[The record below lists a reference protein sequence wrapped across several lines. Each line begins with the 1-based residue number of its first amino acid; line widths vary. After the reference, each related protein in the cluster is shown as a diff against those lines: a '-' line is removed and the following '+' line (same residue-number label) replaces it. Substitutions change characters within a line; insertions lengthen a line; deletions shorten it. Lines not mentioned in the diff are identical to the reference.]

1 MGRVTGAVREDG
13 TRPPFLRR
21 VVVAAVAGS
30 VVGAAVFAAVATT
43 SHGPSATS
51 PGSGAPSGAAHAT
64 TASVTTRLAALPLA
78 FAQGTTTTPSY
89 VAGAPGYD
97 VQVTPDQV
105 DLAVV
110 RGTGQGG
117 SGTPAQRTGTAPSAP
132 TGTATS
138 QVGLDLVGA
147 DPAARLSTQG
157 ALPGHV
163 NMFVGPRHSWRSDLP
178 TYSTVVAH
186 DAWPGVDVS
195 YGGSSGNLEYTLTV
209 AAGADPSIARLRLTG
224 VTGLHV
230 DSRGD
235 LVGRSAVGPVTE
247 QALRA
252 WQVVGGHR
260 HAVPASYR
268 LQGTTV
274 SFQVGSYDR
283 SRPLVIDPTVV
294 TGYATY
300 LSGFPLSEVLG
311 LATDQAGDTYA
322 VGFTGGTGFPTTGS
336 PAYGGGLTDAFV
348 TELDPTGTHAL
359 FSTYLGGIGE
369 DVATAVALGPSGS
382 IYVAGYTDSPDFPIV
397 GGTPNTND
405 NNTRFGAENDGFL
418 TVLAAGGSSIDA
430 STLIGGSGEDEI
442 EALAVDAAGNAHIA
456 GLTTWNDFPGMGGT
470 AGTSADISVANSYA
484 GSGFVTAS
492 SYAFV
497 ATVDDSASGLVLGP
511 VTNFGNELH
520 IEVDALTLDSSGDAF
535 VAGGS
540 SNALATVGGAYSGST
555 NNAYNK
561 DGGFVAE
568 VAPTGTV
575 TWLAWMGPAMQLYG
589 ITLDAAGNVDVVG
602 AAYPGLATTTGV
614 VDPTDTF
621 GPQAMAASLSPNG
634 ATLRWA
640 TYLGGT
646 NGTSEADAVVM
657 APDGSLL
664 VAGGTASTSGV
675 ATAGAPQATYGGGS
689 SDAFLVD
696 LAPDATSVAWGTYLG
711 GPGADWAMSMSPV
724 PGGVAIGGLASPPS
738 FPVTAGSLQTTPVG
752 GQYGFVADVLVA
764 PTVTS
769 VSPASGPAT
778 GGTTVTVTGT
788 GFTGA
793 TAVHVGTATAAFTV
807 VSDTQLTVT
816 TPAGTAGTV
825 DVTVT
830 GPGGTSTTSTADQFI
845 YQANQATLTIT
856 ITTTSATYGQS
867 LTLATSGGT
876 TGGAVTYQVTS
887 TGSAGCSVTGATLT
901 FTSAGTCT
909 VTATMAGDTNYLP
922 VSSAPTVITVHQA
935 AQAALT
941 ITTTTATYGQSLTL
955 ATSGGTTGGAVTY
968 QVTSAG
974 SAGCSVTGATLTFT
988 SAGSCSVQATMA
1000 GNTNYLSV
1008 SSVPTTITVGQA
1020 TQAALT
1026 ITTTTAT
1033 YGQALTLATTGGTT
1047 GGTVT
1052 YQVTSTGSA
1061 SCSVTGSSLTFT
1073 SAGSCSVQATM
1084 AGNTDYLS
1092 VSSAPTTITVGQAS
1106 QAALTITTTS
1116 ATYGQSLTLATT
1128 GGTTGGTVTYQVT
1141 SAGSAGCSVTGS
1153 TLTFTGAGTCT
1164 LTATMTGDTDYLP
1177 VSSSP
1182 TTITAGR
1189 SGYLLVAADGGA
1201 FAFGSDRFAGSCPAP
1216 GSVCS
1221 GVSDIV
1227 GTAAT
1232 PGGTGYWLVGAD
1244 GAVYPFGTAASYGSM
1259 AGHRLDMPVVGM
1271 VATPDGRG
1279 YWLVAADGGVFAFGD
1294 ATFAGSEGGAHL
1306 DAPVVGMVATPD
1318 GKGYW
1323 LVAADGGVFAFG
1335 TARYAGSCPA
1345 PGSVCAGVSDIVGAA
1360 AAPGG
1365 RGYWLVGADGAVYP
1379 FGTAASYGSMAGHH
1393 LDMPVVGIAATPDGK
1408 GYWLVAADGGVF
1420 AFGDATFAGSEG
1432 GTHLDAPVVG
1442 VATTPAAR
1450 PPV

>member
-1 MGRVTGAVREDG
+1 MGWGTGAVREGG

-30 VVGAAVFAAVATT
+30 VVGAAVFATVATT

-51 PGSGAPSGAAHAT
+51 AGSGAPSGAAHAT
-64 TASVTTRLAALPLA
+64 TASVTTRLATLPLA
-78 FAQGTTTTPSY
+78 FAQGTTATPSY

-105 DLAVV
+105 DLAVI

-117 SGTPAQRTGTAPSAP
+117 TGTPAPRTGTAPSAP

-163 NMFVGPRHSWRSDLP
+163 NMFVGPRQSWRSDLP

-186 DAWPGVDVS
+186 DAWPGVDVR
-195 YGGSSGNLEYTLTV
+195 YAGSSGNLEYSLTV
-209 AAGADPSIARLRLTG
+209 APGADPSIARMRLTG

-235 LVGRSAVGPVTE
+235 LVGQSAAGPVTE
-247 QALRA
+247 RSLSA

-283 SRPLVIDPTVV
+283 SRPLIIDPTVV

-300 LSGFPLSEVLG
+300 LSGGPLSEVLG
-311 LATDQAGDTYA
+311 LATDQAGNTFA
-322 VGFTGGTGFPTTGS
+322 VGFIGAPGLAPT
-336 PAYGGGLTDAFV
+336 YGGGLTDAFV

-397 GGTPNTND
+397 GGTRKTND
-405 NNTRFGAENDGFL
+405 NNTVFGAENDGFL

-470 AGTSADISVANSYA
+470 AGTYQDFNTAYLYTRGGSYA
-484 GSGFVTAS
+484 KNSF
-492 SYAFV
+492 AFV

-511 VTNFGNELH
+511 VTNLGNELH

-540 SNALATVGGAYSGST
+540 SATLATVGGAYSGST
-555 NNAYNK
+555 NNNYNK

-568 VAPTGTV
+568 VAPTGSV

-614 VDPTDTF
+614 VDPTDTTG

-646 NGTSEADAVVM
+646 NGTSEADAVVV

-675 ATAGAPQATYGGGS
+675 ATAGAPQVTYGGGS

-696 LAPDATSVAWGTYLG
+696 LAPDATSVNWGTYLG

-738 FPVTAGSLQTTPVG
+738 FPVTAGSLQTTPSG
-752 GQYGFVADVLVA
+752 SQYGFVADVLVA

-778 GGTTVTVTGT
+778 GGTTVTVNGT

-793 TAVHVGTATAAFTV
+793 TAVHVGAAAASFTV
-807 VSDTQLTVT
+807 VSDTQLTATV
-816 TPAGTAGTV
+816 PPGSIGTV

-830 GPGGTSTTSTADQFI
+830 GPGGTSA
-845 YQANQATLTIT
+845 
-856 ITTTSATYGQS
+856 
-867 LTLATSGGT
+867 
-876 TGGAVTYQVTS
+876 
-887 TGSAGCSVTGATLT
+887 
-901 FTSAGTCT
+901 
-909 VTATMAGDTNYLP
+909 TATGD
-922 VSSAPTVITVHQA
+922 HF
-935 AQAALT
+935 
-941 ITTTTATYGQSLTL
+941 TYV
-955 ATSGGTTGGAVTY
+955 A
-968 QVTSAG
+968 
-974 SAGCSVTGATLTFT
+974 
-988 SAGSCSVQATMA
+988 
-1000 GNTNYLSV
+1000 
-1008 SSVPTTITVGQA
+1008 
-1020 TQAALT
+1020 
-1026 ITTTTAT
+1026 
-1033 YGQALTLATTGGTT
+1033 
-1047 GGTVT
+1047 
-1052 YQVTSTGSA
+1052 
-1061 SCSVTGSSLTFT
+1061 
-1073 SAGSCSVQATM
+1073 
-1084 AGNTDYLS
+1084 
-1092 VSSAPTTITVGQAS
+1092 
-1106 QAALTITTTS
+1106 
-1116 ATYGQSLTLATT
+1116 
-1128 GGTTGGTVTYQVT
+1128 
-1141 SAGSAGCSVTGS
+1141 
-1153 TLTFTGAGTCT
+1153 
-1164 LTATMTGDTDYLP
+1164 
-1177 VSSSP
+1177 
-1182 TTITAGR
+1182 
-1189 SGYLLVAADGGA
+1189 SGYRLVAADGGV
-1201 FAFGSDRFAGSCPAP
+1201 FAFGSDRFAGSCPAA

-1232 PGGTGYWLVGAD
+1232 PDGT
-1244 GAVYPFGTAASYGSM
+1244 
-1259 AGHRLDMPVVGM
+1259 
-1271 VATPDGRG
+1271 
-1279 YWLVAADGGVFAFGD
+1279 
-1294 ATFAGSEGGAHL
+1294 
-1306 DAPVVGMVATPD
+1306 
-1318 GKGYW
+1318 
-1323 LVAADGGVFAFG
+1323 
-1335 TARYAGSCPA
+1335 
-1345 PGSVCAGVSDIVGAA
+1345 
-1360 AAPGG
+1360 
-1365 RGYWLVGADGAVYP
+1365 GYWLVGADGAVYP

-1393 LDMPVVGIAATPDGK
+1393 LDKPMVGMAATPDGKGYWLVAADGGVFAFGDAAYAGSMGGTHLDAPVVGMVATPGGTGYWLVGADGGVFAFGTARYAGSCPAPGSVCSGVSDIVGAAAAPVGTGYWLVGADGAVYPFGTAASYGSMAGHHLDKPMVGMAATPDGK

-1432 GTHLDAPVVG
+1432 STHLDAPVVG
-1442 VATTPAAR
+1442 VATPAVRLAG
-1450 PPV
+1450 